1 MAGDWLCLELKM
13 FCCWSEDMCLHL
25 DCRFVEDQMGC
36 LNRPPLRHF
45 GRSPVVLVPLTKWG
59 NVTRIGLVLTW
70 PLPIK
75 CHSSGDGFS
84 VIY

>member
-13 FCCWSEDMCLHL
+13 FCCWSGDMCPHL
-25 DCRFVEDQMGC
+25 DCRFVVGC

-70 PLPIK
+70 PLPIE

>member
-1 MAGDWLCLELKM
+1 
-13 FCCWSEDMCLHL
+13 MCPHL

-59 NVTRIGLVLTW
+59 NVTRIGLVLT
-70 PLPIK
+70 
-75 CHSSGDGFS
+75 
-84 VIY
+84 